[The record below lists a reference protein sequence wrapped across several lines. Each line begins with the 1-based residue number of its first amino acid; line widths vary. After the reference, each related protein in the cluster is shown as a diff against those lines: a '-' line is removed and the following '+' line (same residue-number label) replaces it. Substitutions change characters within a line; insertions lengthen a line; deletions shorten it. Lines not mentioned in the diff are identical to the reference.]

1 MHADRDLRPV
11 SSGRTEARGE
21 GQLPIDNLPTDRFRP
36 MATQPTAQEISLL
49 PVHEFMTTLEAW
61 RAEPSSERRAALAAA
76 LERVANAYGC
86 AGVRLALAGPTLPE
100 LALGVGSLADGAQEG
115 GDMPTAATGVARRD
129 LAVEPMDASEAIA
142 WVDGPQEASEAVFGA
157 LQMAVDALWS
167 RQEARLRRRQLEGL
181 DLAVRGIAGVLS
193 VERVLQLIVDRVR
206 ELVDAEYAAL
216 GIVGP
221 FGRIDKFVTSGL
233 SAEERARIGALPRG
247 LGLLGL
253 IIREDRSFLVDDISA
268 DPRRFGFPE
277 HHPHMRSFLGAPV
290 RAKGQSIGNLY
301 LTNKRTARTFTDADL
316 RLVEM
321 FALHAGIA
329 IDNARMHEE
338 IGRLAIVDERQR
350 ISQDLHDSI
359 IQSLYAISLS
369 LEDLPDI
376 IDEDPGEGAAR
387 ADRAIDGIHATI
399 RDIRNFIMGLQP
411 ELLIDADLGAGIET
425 LAAEFRA
432 NTLIDLE
439 LRLHAELPEL
449 PRDHAA
455 HILAITREALS
466 NIARHSTATRAT
478 IELAATDSTLML
490 VIGDNGRGF
499 DVNAARSS
507 RQRGLNNLRA
517 RAEAVGGRLILT
529 SEPGAG
535 TRVAAEIP
543 NTRLPEVTPAAD
555 TSEGKTDD
563 S

>member
-1 MHADRDLRPV
+1 
-11 SSGRTEARGE
+11 
-21 GQLPIDNLPTDRFRP
+21 
-36 MATQPTAQEISLL
+36 MATQPTAQAVSLL
-49 PVHEFMTTLEAW
+49 PVHDFMTTLEAW
-61 RAEPSSERRAALAAA
+61 RRDPSAELRATLAAS
-76 LERVANAYGC
+76 LERVAKAYGC
-86 AGVRLALAGPTLPE
+86 AGVRLALAGATLPE
-100 LALGVGSLADGAQEG
+100 LALSVGSLADATPEG
-115 GDMPTAATGVARRD
+115 GGAPATAYEIIRRD
-129 LAVEPMDASEAIA
+129 LAVEPMDAAEAVA
-142 WVDGPQEASEAVFGA
+142 WVDGPAETAEAVFGA

-221 FGRIDKFVTSGL
+221 FGRIDQFVTSGL
-233 SAEERARIGALPRG
+233 SAEEHARIGALPRG

-277 HHPHMRSFLGAPV
+277 HHPQMRSFLGAPV

-301 LTNKRTARTFTDADL
+301 LANKRTARAFTDADL

-338 IGRLAIVDERQR
+338 IGRLAIVEERQR

-376 IDEDPGEGAAR
+376 ITEDPGEGAAR
-387 ADRAIDGIHATI
+387 ADRAIDAIHATI

-432 NTLIDLE
+432 NTLVDLE
-439 LRLHAELPEL
+439 LRLDAELPEL

-478 IELAATDSTLML
+478 IELAAGDGTLML

-499 DVNAARSS
+499 DIDAERSS

-517 RAEAVGGRLILT
+517 RAEAVGGRLTLT

-543 NTRLPEVTPAAD
+543 ITGPVDATPAAD
-555 TSEGKTDD
+555 ASEGTIHD

>member
-1 MHADRDLRPV
+1 MADP
-11 SSGRTEARGE
+11 
-21 GQLPIDNLPTDRFRP
+21 
-36 MATQPTAQEISLL
+36 PTAQTLSLL
-49 PVHEFMTTLEAW
+49 PVHEFMTSLEAW
-61 RAEPSSERRAALAAA
+61 RADPSTARQAELAAG
-76 LERVANAYGC
+76 LERVMTAYG
-86 AGVRLALAGPTLPE
+86 ASGVRLTLAGSTLPQ
-100 LALGVGSLADGAQEG
+100 LALGVGSLTDQPRPSANV
-115 GDMPTAATGVARRD
+115 TRRD
-129 LAVEPMDASEAIA
+129 LAVEAMNSSEAEA
-142 WVDGPQEASEAVFGA
+142 WVDGPTEAAAAIFGA
-157 LQMAVDALWS
+157 LELAIDALWS
-167 RQEARLRRRQLEGL
+167 RQEARVRRRQLEGL
-181 DLAVRGIAGVLS
+181 DVAVRGIAGVLS
-193 VERVLQLIVDRVR
+193 VDRVLQLIVDRVR

-221 FGRIDKFVTSGL
+221 FGRIDQFVTSGI
-233 SAEERARIGALPRG
+233 SAEQRARIGAVPRG

-253 IIREDRSFLVDDISA
+253 IIREDRSFVIEDITA
-268 DPRRFGFPE
+268 DPRRYGFPE
-277 HHPHMRSFLGAPV
+277 HHPTMTSFLGVPV
-290 RAKGQSIGNLY
+290 RAKGHSIGNLY
-301 LTNKRTARTFTDADL
+301 LANKRSAGTFNESDL

-338 IGRLAIVDERQR
+338 MGRLAIVEERQR

-376 IDEDPGEGAAR
+376 ITEDPGEGAAR

-439 LRLHAELPEL
+439 LRLDPHLPEL
-449 PRDHAA
+449 ARDHAA

-466 NIARHSTATRAT
+466 NIARHSTATRAS
-478 IELAATDSTLML
+478 IELAATDGALML

-499 DVNAARSS
+499 DVDAARSS
-507 RQRGLNNLRA
+507 RQRGLTNLRA
-517 RAEAVGGRLILT
+517 RAEAVGGQLTLT

-535 TRVAAEIP
+535 TRVAAQIP
-543 NTRLPEVTPAAD
+543 IAGLPIATAAA
-555 TSEGKTDD
+555 TTNEGTTND

>member
-1 MHADRDLRPV
+1 M
-11 SSGRTEARGE
+11 
-21 GQLPIDNLPTDRFRP
+21 LPL
-36 MATQPTAQEISLL
+36 
-49 PVHEFMTTLEAW
+49 HEFMTTLEAW
-61 RAEPSSERRAALAAA
+61 RNDPSPVRRAELAVS
-76 LERVANAYGC
+76 LERVQQGYGG
-86 AGVRLALAGPTLPE
+86 AGVRLALHGPTLPE
-100 LALGVGSLADGAQEG
+100 LALGVGSLAEEPIPERALK
-115 GDMPTAATGVARRD
+115 RD
-129 LAVEPMDASEAIA
+129 LAVEPMAAAEVLA
-142 WVDGPQEASEAVFGA
+142 WVDGSPETAEQIFRA
-157 LQMAVDALWS
+157 LQLAVDALWS
-167 RQEARLRRRQLEGL
+167 RQEARVRRRQLEGL
-181 DLAVRGIAGVLS
+181 DLAVRGIAGALS

-221 FGRIDKFVTSGL
+221 FGRIDQFVTSGL
-233 SAEERARIGALPRG
+233 SGEHRARIGALPRG

-253 IIREDRSFLVDDISA
+253 IIREDRSFLIDDISV
-268 DPRRFGFPE
+268 DPRRYGFPE
-277 HHPHMRSFLGAPV
+277 HHPLMHSFMGAPV
-290 RAKGQSIGNLY
+290 RAKGHSIGNLY
-301 LTNKRTARTFTDADL
+301 LTNKRTARTFNEADL
-316 RLVEM
+316 RMVEM

-338 IGRLAIVDERQR
+338 IGRMAIVEERQR

-359 IQSLYAISLS
+359 IQSLYGISLS

-376 IDEDPGEGAAR
+376 ITEDPGEGAAR
-387 ADRAIDGIHATI
+387 ADRAIDSIHATI

-439 LRLHAELPEL
+439 LRIDAVLPEL
-449 PRDHAA
+449 PREHAA

-478 IELAATDSTLML
+478 IELAARDGTLML

-499 DVNAARSS
+499 DVDGARSP
-507 RQRGLNNLRA
+507 RQRGLANLRA
-517 RAEAVGGRLILT
+517 RAEAVGGELNLT
-529 SEPGAG
+529 SEAGAG
-535 TRVAAEIP
+535 TRVVAEIP
-543 NTRLPEVTPAAD
+543 ITRSPDVTPAAD
-555 TSEGKTDD
+555 TSEGTTND